1 MTEELYARLR
11 EYMDNLPG
19 GYPATDTG
27 VEIRILKKLFTPED
41 AELTLQLKNEAEEVP
56 AIADRIG
63 MDPATAGE
71 KLEDMA
77 KRGLIFRLREK
88 DNILYRPISFVVGIY
103 EFQLNRLDLDF
114 VKMWEE
120 YVPYLGMTLAPL
132 ENKQLRIAPVDS
144 AVEDLRA
151 VETYNRVRDL
161 VKEQELVAMMPC
173 ICRRKEGMLGNPC
186 DRPEDL
192 CFSFGQFGQYVLD
205 NEMGKR
211 ISTEEALKLLDLAEE
226 SALVLSPSN
235 TQELAFV
242 CCCCGCCCGQL
253 KRLKMLPNPAD
264 FCQSY
269 YLARIDPDS
278 CTACGDCM
286 DRCQVDAIKEGA
298 TVMEVEPAR
307 CIGCGLCVP
316 TCPTEAIELVAKED
330 PKTPARDFDEL
341 LGNLAKERG
350 VA

>member
-1 MTEELYARLR
+1 MTEELYTRLR
-11 EYMDNLPG
+11 EYMDELPG

-27 VEIRILKKLFTPED
+27 VEIRILKKLFSRED

-56 AIADRIG
+56 AIAGRIG
-63 MDPATAGE
+63 MDPVTAGE

-77 KRGLIFRLREK
+77 KRGLIFRIREGG
-88 DNILYRPISFVVGIY
+88 NVLYRPISFVVGIY
-103 EFQLNRLDLDF
+103 EFQLNRLDLEF

-120 YVPYLGMTLAPL
+120 YVPYLGLTLAPL
-132 ENKQLRIAPVDS
+132 ENKQLRIAPADS
-144 AVEDLRA
+144 AVQDLRA
-151 VETYNRVRDL
+151 VETYNRVRDM

-205 NEMGKR
+205 NEMGKQ
-211 ISTEEALKLLDLAEE
+211 ISTDEALRLLDVAEE

-235 TQELAFV
+235 TQELAFL

-253 KRLKMLPNPAD
+253 TRLKMLPNPAD
-264 FCQSY
+264 YCRSY

-286 DRCQVDAIKEGA
+286 DRCQVDAIKEGDF
-298 TVMEVEPAR
+298 MEVDPAR

-330 PKTPARDFDEL
+330 SKTPAKDFDEL
-341 LGNLAKERG
+341 LENLAKERG
-350 VA
+350 VV

>member
-1 MTEELYARLR
+1 MSEDLYTKLR

-41 AELTLQLKNEAEEVP
+41 AELVMKLEQKAEEAS
-56 AIADRIG
+56 AIGARIG
-63 MDPATAGE
+63 MDAATAAE
-71 KLEDMA
+71 RLEDMA
-77 KRGLIFRLREK
+77 KRGLIFRIREG
-88 DNILYRPISFVVGIY
+88 DTVQYRPISFLVGIY
-103 EFQLNRLDLDF
+103 EFQLNRLDLEF

-120 YVPYLGMTLAPL
+120 YVPHLGLSFAPL

-144 AVEDLRA
+144 SIQDLPSVA
-151 VETYNRVRDL
+151 TYNRIRES
-161 VKEQELVAMMPC
+161 VKEQELIAMMPC

-186 DRPEDL
+186 ERPEDL

-226 SALVLSPSN
+226 SALVLSPAN
-235 TQELAFV
+235 TQELSFI
-242 CCCCGCCCGQL
+242 CCCCGCCCGSL
-253 KRLKMLPNPAD
+253 KRLKQLPNPAD
-264 FCQSY
+264 FCRSY
-269 YLARIDPDS
+269 YLASIDPDS

-286 DRCQVDAIKEGA
+286 ERCQVDAIKEGD
-298 TVMEVEPAR
+298 VMEVDPAR
-307 CIGCGLCVP
+307 CIGCGLCVS
-316 TCPTEAIELVAKED
+316 TCPTEAIELVATED
-330 PKTPARDFDEL
+330 PKTPPKDFDDL
-341 LGNLAKERG
+341 LHKLAQERG